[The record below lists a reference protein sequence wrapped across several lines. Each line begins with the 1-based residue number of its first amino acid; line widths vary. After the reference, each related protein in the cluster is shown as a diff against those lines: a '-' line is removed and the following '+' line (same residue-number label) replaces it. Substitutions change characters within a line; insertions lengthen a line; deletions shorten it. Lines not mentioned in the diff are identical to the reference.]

1 MTIKCS
7 LWKRFLAAFTDLL
20 IVILLGLGIKLLI
33 VTPIAD
39 SNFNLT
45 ADHEELSYQQVHSF
59 LYVVVDKEMNIVADG
74 DSSREEIL
82 SLDAR
87 NNTLASIMA
96 LTNYSSD
103 DKYDGMFF
111 YTYLSRFFA
120 ELSSQDLVNEYYKD
134 SSLFTFT
141 DGKYVLK
148 DDASDQELLEFCNT
162 VYNDIPKFY
171 VYYQNGILSTLMYSV
186 MVKDFLC
193 AFISFIFPAL
203 LNYIVLPL
211 CLASRGTIGKVIFRL
226 AVVNNNYIRAN
237 RLVMVGRG
245 LFLIVVE
252 FALSIIAM
260 GIPLIVSFVISLF
273 NSEGKSLHDLACF
286 TLVLDLKDFTPF
298 KDKEEFDKYV
308 KNEDDFR
315 DKSLRRPYEN

>member
-20 IVILLGLGIKLLI
+20 IVILLGLGINLLI

-39 SNFNLT
+39 ANFNLT

-59 LYVVVDKEMNIVADG
+59 LYVVVDKELNIVADG

-82 SLDAR
+82 SLDAQK
-87 NNTLASIMA
+87 NTLASIMA
-96 LTNYSSD
+96 LTNYSDD

-111 YTYLSRFFA
+111 YTYLSRFFS
-120 ELSSQDLVNEYYKD
+120 ELSSQELVNEYYKD
-134 SSLFTFT
+134 SSIFNYL

-148 DDASDQELLEFCNT
+148 DDVSDQELLEFCNK
-162 VYNDIPKFY
+162 VYDDIPKFY
-171 VYYQNGILSTLMYSV
+171 VYYQNGILSSLMYSV

-193 AFISFIFPAL
+193 IFISFIIPAL

-211 CLASRGTIGKVIFRL
+211 CLSSRGTIGKVIFRL

-245 LFLIVVE
+245 LFLLIVE
-252 FALSIIAM
+252 LALSIVAM

-273 NSEGKSLHDLACF
+273 NNEGKSLHDLACF
-286 TLVLDLKDFTPF
+286 TLVLDLKEFTPF

-308 KNEDDFR
+308 EEEGDYR